1 MCETTPEMAS
11 LWWISGG
18 KMVDKWWLRGGLFD
32 IIYQIM
38 KALSVI
44 CGGYD
49 DKMYFRGKKLTGFY
63 PNFSCF
69 SRVW

>member
-1 MCETTPEMAS
+1 MVAS
-11 LWWISGG
+11 
-18 KMVDKWWLRGGLFD
+18 WWLRGGLFD

-49 DKMYFRGKKLTGFY
+49 DKMYFRGKK
-63 PNFSCF
+63 
-69 SRVW
+69 